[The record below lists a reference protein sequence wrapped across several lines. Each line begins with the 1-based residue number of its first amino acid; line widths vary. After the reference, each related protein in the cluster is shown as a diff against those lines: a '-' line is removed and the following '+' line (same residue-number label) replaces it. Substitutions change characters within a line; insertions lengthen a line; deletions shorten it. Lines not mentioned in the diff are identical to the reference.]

1 MRICIC
7 AQLLFWAISYLVWSF
22 GSRSRSSAGGLGQI
36 RSLAQKQEKEYK
48 QLTANRRRGRKSASS
63 APQLGELGELGERA
77 FPYQATAPPGTQH
90 LGLTQTV
97 LTLHPSLPPPCL
109 PDVWHRQFSTT
120 PPPSSPDVRPWPLQ
134 DRRDNAPP
142 SSPPSLAST
151 RLQHTWHQVTHEN
164 ISSNKKQEK
173 NIKTVS
179 AHSITKQKVQGE
191 APGHGGSRSDYEVWR
206 ESKSGSRGLGG
217 GRQIPGRRSCHC
229 PVWTQ
234 ANSVMKNLRQLK
246 DHTIKLTS

>member
-77 FPYQATAPPGTQH
+77 FPYRATAPPGTQH

-109 PDVWHRQFSTT
+109 PDVWHRQFSTPPLPPRQMWDTGHFKTDEIPHT
-120 PPPSSPDVRPWPLQ
+120 PLLSPKPRINKTPTHWASS
-134 DRRDNAPP
+134 
-142 SSPPSLAST
+142 
-151 RLQHTWHQVTHEN
+151 HTC
-164 ISSNKKQEK
+164 KPFYKQETRK
-173 NIKTVS
+173 QHQNSEWPIISILHS
-179 AHSITKQKVQGE
+179 APCWEMRV
-191 APGHGGSRSDYEVWR
+191 
-206 ESKSGSRGLGG
+206 
-217 GRQIPGRRSCHC
+217 C
-229 PVWTQ
+229 
-234 ANSVMKNLRQLK
+234 
-246 DHTIKLTS
+246 